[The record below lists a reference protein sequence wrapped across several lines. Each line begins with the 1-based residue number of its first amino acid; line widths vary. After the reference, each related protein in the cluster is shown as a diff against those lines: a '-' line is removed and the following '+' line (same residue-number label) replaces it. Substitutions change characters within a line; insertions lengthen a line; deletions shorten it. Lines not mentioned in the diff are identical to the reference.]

1 MATIVDTLI
10 TLNQQFDA
18 AFNSKNAQAIAALY
32 ADDAIV
38 MPAPAGAVVKGRQGV
53 ADFFGGLIQAGV
65 VEHALTMKDAIVTDT
80 LATQTGSWA
89 AAMVGEDGV
98 KQQFGGNVQV
108 VFQKQA
114 DGQWLAVTH
123 IWN

>member
-1 MATIVDTLI
+1 MTTAATLTA
-10 TLNQQFDA
+10 LNQQFDA
-18 AFNSKNAQAIAALY
+18 AFNSKNTAAIAALY
-32 ADDAIV
+32 ADSAIV
-38 MPAPAGAVVKGRQGV
+38 MPAPAGQPVKGRQAI

-65 VEHALTMKDAIVTDT
+65 IEHALTMKDAIVTDT
-80 LATQTGSWA
+80 LATQTGNWA
-89 AAMVGEDGV
+89 AAMIGEDGV

>member
-1 MATIVDTLI
+1 
-10 TLNQQFDA
+10 LNQQFDA

-32 ADDAIV
+32 ANDAIV
-38 MPAPAGAVVKGRQGV
+38 MPAPAGQVVKGRQAV
-53 ADFFGGLIQAGV
+53 AEFFGGLIEAGV
-65 VEHALTMKDAIVTDT
+65 IEHALTMKEAVVTDT
-80 LATQTGSWA
+80 LATQTGNWA
-89 AAMVGEDGV
+89 GALIGEDGV

>member
-1 MATIVDTLI
+1 MATVTETLVK
-10 TLNQQFDA
+10 LNQQFDT
-18 AFNSKNAQAIAALY
+18 AFNSKNVAAIAALY
-32 ADDAIV
+32 AEDAIV
-38 MPAPAGAVVKGRQGV
+38 MPAPAGQPVKGRQAA

-65 VEHALTMKDAIVTDT
+65 IEHALTMKEAVVSET
-80 LATQTGSWA
+80 LATQAGQWS

>member
-1 MATIVDTLI
+1 MATVVDTLI
-10 TLNQQFDA
+10 ALNQQFDA

-32 ADDAIV
+32 AADAIV
-38 MPAPAGAVVKGRQGV
+38 MPAPAGAVVKGRQAV
-53 ADFFGGLIQAGV
+53 AEFFGGLIQAGV
-65 VEHALTMKDAIVTDT
+65 IEHALTMKEAIVTDT
-80 LATQTGSWA
+80 LATQAGNWA
-89 AAMVGEDGV
+89 AALIGEDGV

>member
-1 MATIVDTLI
+1 MATVVDTLI

-38 MPAPAGAVVKGRQGV
+38 MPAPAGQVVKGRQGV
-53 ADFFGGLIQAGV
+53 AEFFGGLIQAGV
-65 VEHALTMKDAIVTDT
+65 IEHALTMKEAVVTDT
-80 LATQTGSWA
+80 LATQTGNWA
-89 AAMVGEDGV
+89 AAMIGEDGV

>member
-1 MATIVDTLI
+1 MANVVDTLI
-10 TLNQQFDA
+10 ALNQQFDT
-18 AFNSKNAQAIAALY
+18 AFNNKDTQAIAALY
-32 ADDAIV
+32 ASDAIV
-38 MPAPAGAVVKGRQGV
+38 MPAPAGQVVKGRQAA
-53 ADFFGGLIQAGV
+53 ADFFAGLIQAGV
-65 VEHALTMKDAIVTDT
+65 IEHRLTMTDVIVSDSM
-80 LATQTGSWA
+80 ATQTGLWA

-108 VFQKQA
+108 VFQQQA

>member
-1 MATIVDTLI
+1 MTTVVDTLI
-10 TLNQQFDA
+10 ALNQQFDA
-18 AFNSKNAQAIAALY
+18 AFNRKNTQAIAELY
-32 ADDAIV
+32 AADAIV
-38 MPAPAGAVVKGRQGV
+38 MPAPAGAPVVGRQAV

-65 VEHALTMKDAIVTDT
+65 IEHALTMQDAVVSET
-80 LATQTGSWA
+80 LATQTGRWA

>member
-1 MATIVDTLI
+1 MATVVDTLT

-18 AFNSKNAQAIAALY
+18 AFNSKNTQAIAALY
-32 ADDAIV
+32 ANDAIV
-38 MPAPAGAVVKGRQGV
+38 MPAPAGQVVKGRQAV

-65 VEHALTMKDAIVTDT
+65 IEHALTMKEAVVSDT
-80 LATQTGSWA
+80 MATQTGNWA

>member
-1 MATIVDTLI
+1 MATVTETLVK
-10 TLNQQFDA
+10 LNQQFDT
-18 AFNSKNAQAIAALY
+18 AFNSKNVAAIAALY
-32 ADDAIV
+32 AEDAIV
-38 MPAPAGAVVKGRQGV
+38 MPAPAGQAVKGRQAA

-65 VEHALTMKDAIVTDT
+65 IEHALTMKEAVVSET
-80 LATQTGSWA
+80 LATQAGQWS
-89 AAMVGEDGV
+89 AAMIGEDGV

>member
-1 MATIVDTLI
+1 MTTVTTL
-10 TLNQQFDA
+10 TALNQQFDA
-18 AFNSKNAQAIAALY
+18 AFNSKNTAAIAALY
-32 ADDAIV
+32 ADNATV
-38 MPAPAGAVVKGRQGV
+38 MPAPAGQPVKGRQAI

-65 VEHALTMKDAIVTDT
+65 IEHNLTMKDAIVTDT
-80 LATQTGSWA
+80 LATQTGNWA
-89 AAMVGEDGV
+89 AAMIGEDGV

>member
-1 MATIVDTLI
+1 MATVTETLVK
-10 TLNQQFDA
+10 LNQQFDT
-18 AFNSKNAQAIAALY
+18 AFNSKNVAAIAALY
-32 ADDAIV
+32 AEDAIV
-38 MPAPAGAVVKGRQGV
+38 MPAPAGQPVKGRQAA

-65 VEHALTMKDAIVTDT
+65 IEHALTMKEAVVSET
-80 LATQTGSWA
+80 LATQAGQWS
-89 AAMVGEDGV
+89 AAMIGEDGV

>member
-1 MATIVDTLI
+1 MTTATTL
-10 TLNQQFDA
+10 TALNQQFDA
-18 AFNSKNAQAIAALY
+18 AFNSKNTAAIAALY
-32 ADDAIV
+32 ADNATV
-38 MPAPAGAVVKGRQGV
+38 MPAPAGQPVKGRQAI

-65 VEHALTMKDAIVTDT
+65 IEHNLTMKDAIVTDT
-80 LATQTGSWA
+80 LATQTGNWA

>member
-1 MATIVDTLI
+1 MATVVDTLI
-10 TLNQQFDA
+10 ALNQQFDA

-32 ADDAIV
+32 ANDAIV
-38 MPAPAGAVVKGRQGV
+38 MPAPAGQVVKGRQAV
-53 ADFFGGLIQAGV
+53 AEFFGGLIEAGV
-65 VEHALTMKDAIVTDT
+65 IEHALTMKEAVVTDT
-80 LATQTGSWA
+80 LATQTGNWA
-89 AAMVGEDGV
+89 GALIGEDGV

-123 IWN
+123 I

>member
-1 MATIVDTLI
+1 MATVVDTLI
-10 TLNQQFDA
+10 ALNQQFDA
-18 AFNSKNAQAIAALY
+18 AFNSKNAQAIGALY
-32 ADDAIV
+32 AEDAMV
-38 MPAPAGAVVKGRQGV
+38 MPAPAGQVVKGRQAV
-53 ADFFGGLIQAGV
+53 ADFFAGLIAAGV
-65 VEHALTMKDAIVTDT
+65 IEHALTMKEAIVTDT
-80 LATQTGSWA
+80 LATQVGHWA

-98 KQQFGGNVQV
+98 KQSFGGNVQV

>member
-1 MATIVDTLI
+1 MATVVDTLI
-10 TLNQQFDA
+10 ALNQQFDA

-32 ADDAIV
+32 ANDAIV
-38 MPAPAGAVVKGRQGV
+38 MPAPAGQVVKGRQAV
-53 ADFFGGLIQAGV
+53 AEFFGGLIEAGV
-65 VEHALTMKDAIVTDT
+65 IEHALTMKEAVVTDT
-80 LATQTGSWA
+80 LATQTGNWA
-89 AAMVGEDGV
+89 GALIGEDGV

>member
-1 MATIVDTLI
+1 MATVVDTLI

-32 ADDAIV
+32 TADAIV
-38 MPAPAGAVVKGRQGV
+38 MPAPAGQVVKGRQGV
-53 ADFFGGLIQAGV
+53 ADFFGGLIEAGV
-65 VEHALTMKDAIVTDT
+65 IEHALTMKEAIVTDT
-80 LATQTGSWA
+80 LATQTGNWA
-89 AAMVGEDGV
+89 AALIGEDGV

>member
-1 MATIVDTLI
+1 MTTTATFTA
-10 TLNQQFDA
+10 LNQQFDA
-18 AFNSKNAQAIAALY
+18 AFNSKNTTAIAALY
-32 ADDAIV
+32 ADSAIV
-38 MPAPAGAVVKGRQGV
+38 MPAPAGQPVKGRQAI
-53 ADFFGGLIQAGV
+53 ADFFAGLIQAGV
-65 VEHALTMKDAIVTDT
+65 IEHTLTMKDAIVTDT
-80 LATQTGSWA
+80 LATQTGNWA
-89 AAMVGEDGV
+89 AAMIGEDGV

>member
-1 MATIVDTLI
+1 MATVVDTLT

-18 AFNSKNAQAIAALY
+18 AFNSKNTQAIAALY
-32 ADDAIV
+32 ANDAIV
-38 MPAPAGAVVKGRQGV
+38 MPAPAGQVVKGRQAV

-65 VEHALTMKDAIVTDT
+65 IEHALTMKEAVVSDT
-80 LATQTGSWA
+80 MATQTGNWA
-89 AAMVGEDGV
+89 AIMVGEDGV

>member
-1 MATIVDTLI
+1 MTTTATFTA
-10 TLNQQFDA
+10 LNQQFDA
-18 AFNSKNAQAIAALY
+18 AFNSKNAAAIAALY
-32 ADDAIV
+32 ADSAIV
-38 MPAPAGAVVKGRQGV
+38 MPAPAGQPVKGRQAI
-53 ADFFGGLIQAGV
+53 ADFFAGLIQAGV
-65 VEHALTMKDAIVTDT
+65 IEHTLTMKDAIVTDT
-80 LATQTGSWA
+80 LATQTGNWA
-89 AAMVGEDGV
+89 AAMIGEDGV

>member
-1 MATIVDTLI
+1 MATVTETLVK
-10 TLNQQFDA
+10 LNQQFDT
-18 AFNSKNAQAIAALY
+18 AFNSKNVAAIAALY
-32 ADDAIV
+32 AEDAIV
-38 MPAPAGAVVKGRQGV
+38 MPAPAGQTVKGRQAA

-65 VEHALTMKDAIVTDT
+65 IEHALTMKEAVVSET
-80 LATQTGSWA
+80 LATQAGKWS
-89 AAMVGEDGV
+89 AAMIGEDGV

>member
-1 MATIVDTLI
+1 MATVVDTLT

-18 AFNSKNAQAIAALY
+18 AFNSKNTQAIAALY
-32 ADDAIV
+32 ANDAIV
-38 MPAPAGAVVKGRQGV
+38 MPAPAGHEVKGRQAV
-53 ADFFGGLIQAGV
+53 ADFFSGLIQAGV
-65 VEHALTMKDAIVTDT
+65 IEHALTMKEAVVSDT
-80 LATQTGSWA
+80 MATQTGIWA

>member
-1 MATIVDTLI
+1 MTAVTETLI
-10 TLNQQFDA
+10 QLNQQFDA

-32 ADDAIV
+32 ANDAIV
-38 MPAPAGAVVKGRQGV
+38 MPAPAGQVVKGRQGV

-65 VEHALTMKDAIVTDT
+65 IEHALTMKEAVVSETM
-80 LATQTGSWA
+80 ATQTGHWA

>member
-1 MATIVDTLI
+1 MATVVDTLI
-10 TLNQQFDA
+10 ALNQQFDA

-32 ADDAIV
+32 AADAIV
-38 MPAPAGAVVKGRQGV
+38 MPAPAGAVVKGRQAV
-53 ADFFGGLIQAGV
+53 AEFFGGLIDAGV
-65 VEHALTMKDAIVTDT
+65 IEHALTMKEAIVTDT
-80 LATQTGSWA
+80 LATQTGNWA
-89 AAMVGEDGV
+89 AALIGEDGV

>member
-1 MATIVDTLI
+1 MTTAATLTA
-10 TLNQQFDA
+10 LNQQFDA
-18 AFNSKNAQAIAALY
+18 AFNSKNTAAIAALY
-32 ADDAIV
+32 ADSAIV
-38 MPAPAGAVVKGRQGV
+38 MPAPAGQPVKGRQAI

-65 VEHALTMKDAIVTDT
+65 IEHALTMKDVIVTDT
-80 LATQTGSWA
+80 LATQTGNWA
-89 AAMVGEDGV
+89 AAMIGEDGV

>member
-1 MATIVDTLI
+1 MTNVDHFI
-10 TLNQQFDA
+10 ALNQQFDA
-18 AFNSKNAQAIAALY
+18 AFNSKNPQAIAALY
-32 ADDAIV
+32 AEQAIV
-38 MPAPAGAVVKGRQGV
+38 MPAPAGQVVRGRQAV
-53 ADFFGGLIQAGV
+53 ADFFAGLIQAGV
-65 VEHALTMKDAIVTDT
+65 VEHALSMKEAVVSET
-80 LATQTGSWA
+80 LVTQTGNWA
-89 AAMVGEDGV
+89 AAMMGEDGI

>member
-1 MATIVDTLI
+1 MTTTVETFTA
-10 TLNQQFDA
+10 LNQQFDA
-18 AFNSKNAQAIAALY
+18 AFNSKNTAAIGALY
-32 ADDAIV
+32 AKNAVV
-38 MPAPAGAVVKGRQGV
+38 MPAPAGQPANGRQAI

-65 VEHALTMKDAIVTDT
+65 IEHALTMKEAIITET
-80 LATQTGSWA
+80 LATQTGNWA

-108 VFQKQA
+108 VYQKQA

>member
-1 MATIVDTLI
+1 MATVTENLVK
-10 TLNQQFDA
+10 LNQQFDA
-18 AFNSKNAQAIAALY
+18 AFNSKNVAAIAALY
-32 ADDAIV
+32 AEDALV
-38 MPAPAGAVVKGRQGV
+38 MPAPAGEPIKGRQAA

-65 VEHALTMKDAIVTDT
+65 IEHALEMKAAIVTDT
-80 LATQTGSWA
+80 LAIQTGHWA
-89 AAMVGEDGV
+89 AAMVGEDGT

>member
-1 MATIVDTLI
+1 MTAVTETLI
-10 TLNQQFDA
+10 QLNQQFDA

-32 ADDAIV
+32 ANDAIV
-38 MPAPAGAVVKGRQGV
+38 MPAPAGQVVKGRQAV

-65 VEHALTMKDAIVTDT
+65 IEHALTMKEAVVSETM
-80 LATQTGSWA
+80 ATQTGHWA

>member
-1 MATIVDTLI
+1 MATVVDILI

-18 AFNSKNAQAIAALY
+18 AFNSKNAQAVAALY

-38 MPAPAGAVVKGRQGV
+38 MPAPAGQVVKGRQGV
-53 ADFFGGLIQAGV
+53 AEFFGGLIQAGV
-65 VEHALTMKDAIVTDT
+65 IEHALTMKEAVVTDT
-80 LATQTGSWA
+80 LATQTGNWA
-89 AAMVGEDGV
+89 AAMIGEDGV

>member
-1 MATIVDTLI
+1 MTTVTETLVK
-10 TLNQQFDA
+10 LNQQFDT
-18 AFNSKNAQAIAALY
+18 AFNSKNVAAIAALY
-32 ADDAIV
+32 AEDAIV
-38 MPAPAGAVVKGRQGV
+38 MPAPAGQPVKGRQAA

-65 VEHALTMKDAIVTDT
+65 IEHSLTMKETIVTDT
-80 LATQTGSWA
+80 LATQVGQWA

>member
-1 MATIVDTLI
+1 MATVVDTLI

-32 ADDAIV
+32 AADAIV
-38 MPAPAGAVVKGRQGV
+38 MPAPAGQVVKGRQGV

-65 VEHALTMKDAIVTDT
+65 IEHALTMKEAIVTDS
-80 LATQTGSWA
+80 LATQTGNWA
-89 AAMVGEDGV
+89 AAMIGEDGV

>member
-1 MATIVDTLI
+1 MATVVDTLI

-32 ADDAIV
+32 AADAIV
-38 MPAPAGAVVKGRQGV
+38 MPAPAGTVVKGRQGV

-65 VEHALTMKDAIVTDT
+65 IEHALTMKEAIVTDT

>member
-1 MATIVDTLI
+1 MATVVDTLI
-10 TLNQQFDA
+10 ALNQQFDA
-18 AFNSKNAQAIAALY
+18 AFNSKNTQAIGALY
-32 ADDAIV
+32 AKDAIV
-38 MPAPAGAVVKGRQGV
+38 MPAPAGATVKGRQAI

-65 VEHALTMKDAIVTDT
+65 IEHALTMKEAVVTDT
-80 LATQTGSWA
+80 LATQTGHWA
-89 AAMVGEDGV
+89 GALIGEDGV